1 MLKLIILKTLNQ
13 KTLETEEG
21 FAILEVLVAAL
32 ISFMF
37 VVGSLQ
43 AMVLATVLRVQ
54 AQEQAL
60 SVQGIQEDI
69 ESIKATA
76 DNLAADN
83 SLCSATTFASGYADA
98 LLGQYFGGTPTYDY
112 TADATSYALDQSF
125 LGYTMRLNRDF
136 LGDGRLID
144 GTEDDATDIAEST
157 APHKILKVRY
167 VVESVKSGVTEEITE
182 HYAEIIPNAALQCP

>member
-13 KTLETEEG
+13 KTLETDRG
-21 FAILEVLVAAL
+21 FTVFEVLVAAL

-43 AMVLATVLRVQ
+43 AMVFATVLRVQ

-69 ESIKATA
+69 EALRATA
-76 DNLAADN
+76 NNLAADN
-83 SLCSATTFASGYADA
+83 SLCDAANFADGYANA
-98 LLGQYFGGTPTYDY
+98 VLAQYFGDVNYAANANSY
-112 TADATSYALDQSF
+112 TLEQPF

-136 LGDGRLID
+136 LGDGRDLD
-144 GTEDDATDIAEST
+144 GNTGNAADTAEST

-167 VVESVKSGVTEEITE
+167 VVQAIKDSGIEEVTE